1 MIGVKNMSEE
11 LSEFQ
16 MLMRK
21 EQEQKAR
28 KKEYDRKFVSLKV
41 KREITE
47 QLDRVIEFNQ
57 TRTHITLKR
66 GEMIAKLLDYYIDT
80 VIRNAG
86 SEDKARERIVRYDE
100 ARKFYEFV
108 KDMAEDYPENSDDS
122 EF

>member
-1 MIGVKNMSEE
+1 MSEE